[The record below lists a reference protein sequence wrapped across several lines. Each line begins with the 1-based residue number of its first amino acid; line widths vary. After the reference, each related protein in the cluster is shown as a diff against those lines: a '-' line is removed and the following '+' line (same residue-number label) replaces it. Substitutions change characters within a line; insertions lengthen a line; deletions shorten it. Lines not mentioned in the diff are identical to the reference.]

1 MPTESIP
8 DIQMTQSNT
17 GTDARIDDLEVR
29 LAQQDHSVL
38 ELGKEVYRQ
47 QQQIARLESMVR
59 QLADRLRPIESAQ
72 PADDPPD
79 EVPPH
84 Y

>member
-1 MPTESIP
+1 
-8 DIQMTQSNT
+8 MTQSNT
-17 GTDARIDDLEVR
+17 DTDARIDELEMR

-38 ELGKEVYRQ
+38 ELGEEVYRQ
-47 QQQIARLESMVR
+47 QQQIAHLQSLVR
-59 QLADRLRPIESAQ
+59 QLADRLRPLETAQ
-72 PADDPPD
+72 PAGDPTD